1 MSPHQKVFI
10 FNFVSIYMYWDFS
23 VSKCYVIGSYTN
35 ISFVDRSIIICFSAR
50 LILDSPEQD
59 SYSG

>member
-1 MSPHQKVFI
+1 
-10 FNFVSIYMYWDFS
+10 MYWDFS

-35 ISFVDRSIIICFSAR
+35 ISFVDRSTIICFSAR